1 MILDAEDVNKFHCD
15 KCINFSIENT
25 ATLTGMYAACVFNMV
40 ISDYDKC
47 PYFEGKE
54 AKNET

>member
-25 ATLTGMYAACVFNMV
+25 TTLTVMYAACVFNMV

-47 PYFEGKE
+47 PYFESKE
-54 AKNET
+54 E